1 MEKGTRM
8 GRPRTV
14 KNGQKLNLYVDR
26 DVKRKLF
33 AMATERQISISA
45 VVRDLVCATPQK
57 PETRDAA

>member
-1 MEKGTRM
+1 MENGTRM

-33 AMATERQISISA
+33 TMATERRISISA
-45 VVRDLVCATPQK
+45 VVRDLVCAAPQK